1 MYPICKIKVGVNI
14 SSLDTM
20 QVSMDKYNVK
30 NVKDIYT
37 SMAHFKMKKYNCILC
52 YWHCKQEHMKA
63 HNENKI
69 VAHG

>member
-30 NVKDIYT
+30 DIYT
-37 SMAHFKMKKYNCILC
+37 SMAHFTLKEIQL
-52 YWHCKQEHMKA
+52 HFVLLALQTRTH
-63 HNENKI
+63 ENP
-69 VAHG
+69 